1 MSSSKNLEFKK
12 TAFLNK
18 SNSAF
23 IEEMYLKFVNNDPEL
38 PDSWRKYFK
47 EVGDEDDIIVNE
59 INGPSWSPSKKVSI
73 NKKENFENQITEQNN
88 DDIIKSNTNSIKAV
102 AMIRSYR
109 QRGHLIAKLDPL
121 GLLKS
126 DYLEELHPESYG
138 FKKEDYQKKIFLD
151 NVTNKQYSNINEILK
166 FLKEKYC
173 GSLGYEYMH
182 ISNPTE
188 RKWFRDRVEK
198 ADDFNFTQNGKEAIL
213 NKLIQAEGFEKFLH
227 TKYVGTKRFGLD
239 GGESLIPAL
248 EQVIKIGGQSNV
260 KEVKIG
266 MSHRGRLNVLA
277 NVLQK
282 SYKRIFNEFA
292 GEISSKSKDD
302 TGDVKYHLGA
312 SSNREFDGN
321 SVHVSLTDNPSHLE
335 AVNPVVL
342 GQTRAKQFFHKDK
355 DRKKVIPILIHGDA
369 AFAGQGVVAECF
381 AMSGLPGHNT
391 GGTIHIIVNN
401 QIGFT
406 TSPRF
411 ARSSP
416 YPSDIAKMVEA
427 PIIHVNGDDPEAV
440 VYAARIA
447 TDFRLKFNRDVVID
461 LICYRRFGHNEGDE
475 PSFTQPLM
483 YKKIRSHPSTIKV
496 YGEKLVS
503 EGSITNDYLN
513 NSIKKFKDL
522 LDDQFKNAKN
532 YKPKIEWFEGTW
544 SRYRPERG
552 KDKRGVTGSDTKKL
566 RNISDKINTIPSE
579 INIHKTIMKILD
591 NRKLSVSNG
600 KGIDW
605 STAESLAFGSLLEE
619 GYPVRLVGQDSG
631 RGTFSQRHSVLRN
644 QIDNSRYIPLN
655 NISNKQKNFEIVD
668 SFLSELA
675 VLGFE
680 YGYSLVEPNTLTI
693 WEAQFGDFANGAQV
707 VIDQFIASGERKWS
721 RASGLVMLLP
731 HGYEGQGPEH
741 SSARLERF
749 LQLCSNDNMQVMNC
763 TTPANY
769 FHALRRQM
777 HRDFRKPLIIMTP
790 KSLLRHKHCVSNL
803 DDFSKKNSFHRV
815 LWDHA
820 IDPKVKGF
828 IKLKKPKK
836 IEKVILCSGK
846 VYFDL
851 LEAREKL
858 EKNKDVKSYILDLR
872 NNPGGLL
879 SQAIKISDFFLD
891 NGEIVSTK
899 SRKPSENRKWF
910 AKKGDL
916 TNGKVLIVL
925 INYGSASA
933 SEIVAGALK
942 DHKRAILL
950 GENSY
955 GKGSVQSIIPLKND
969 GAIRLTVAKY
979 YLPSGK
985 SISEVGVS
993 PDIEI
998 DEGNDDFRI
1007 KTETDNQ
1014 LKYAIKLLKG

>member
-1 MSSSKNLEFKK
+1 MSSTKNLEFQK
-12 TAFLNK
+12 TAFLSK
-18 SNSAF
+18 SNSTF
-23 IEEMYLKFVNNDPEL
+23 IEEMYMKFVNNDPSL
-38 PDSWRKYFK
+38 PNSWRKYFD
-47 EVGDEDDIIVNE
+47 EIGDELDVIVNE
-59 INGPSWSPSKKVSI
+59 INGPSWGPSKKVSI
-73 NKKENFENQITEQNN
+73 KKEQKQTEINSQISELEL
-88 DDIIKSNTNSIKAV
+88 IKSNANSIKAV

-121 GLLKS
+121 QLLKS
-126 DYLEELHPESYG
+126 DYLDELHPESYG

-151 NVTNKQYSNINEILK
+151 GVTNKQHSNINEILG
-166 FLKEKYC
+166 FLREKYC

-198 ADDFNFTQNGKEAIL
+198 TDDFKFTQNGKEAIL

-248 EQVIKIGGQSNV
+248 EQIIKIGGQSKV

-292 GEISSKSKDD
+292 GEINSSEEDSA
-302 TGDVKYHLGA
+302 GDVKYHLGA

-342 GQTRAKQFFHKDK
+342 GQTRAKQFFHQDK
-355 DRKKVIPILIHGDA
+355 ERKKVIPILIHGDA

-416 YPSDIAKMVEA
+416 YPSDVAKMVEA

-483 YKKIRSHPSTIKV
+483 YKKIRSHPSPVKV
-496 YGEKLVS
+496 YGEKLMS
-503 EGSITNDYLN
+503 EGSISSDHLN

-522 LDDQFKNAKN
+522 LNEQFENAKD

-544 SRYRPERG
+544 SRYKPERG
-552 KDKRGVTGSDTKKL
+552 KDKRGVTGSDIKL
-566 RNISDKINTIPSE
+566 LQKISNRINSIPKE
-579 INIHKTIMKILD
+579 INLHKTISKILD
-591 NRKLSVSNG
+591 NRKLTVKKG
-600 KGIDW
+600 TGIDW
-605 STAESLAFGSLLEE
+605 STAEALAFGSLLEE

-644 QIDNSRYIPLN
+644 QLDNSRYVPLN
-655 NISNKQKNFEIVD
+655 NISNKQKQFEVVD

-680 YGYSLVEPNTLTI
+680 YGYSLVEPNTLTL

-790 KSLLRHKHCVSNL
+790 KSLLRHKQCVSNIE
-803 DDFSKKNSFHRV
+803 DFSKENSFHRV

-820 IDPKVKGF
+820 VDTKSKGF
-828 IKLKKPKK
+828 IKLKVPKK
-836 IEKVILCSGK
+836 IKKVILCSGK
-846 VYFDL
+846 IYFDL
-851 LEAREKL
+851 IEAREKL
-858 EKNKDVKSYILDLR
+858 KRDDIVFFRIEQLYPFPAKALAKELKPYNKNSKFYWCQEEPKNMGAWFSVRDYIQWTLDNIKANNNQISYIGR
-872 NNPGGLL
+872 NPDASPATGYVKWHI
-879 SQAIKISDFFLD
+879 SQQKEIIK
-891 NGEIVSTK
+891 
-899 SRKPSENRKWF
+899 
-910 AKKGDL
+910 
-916 TNGKVLIVL
+916 KVF
-925 INYGSASA
+925 
-933 SEIVAGALK
+933 E
-942 DHKRAILL
+942 
-950 GENSY
+950 
-955 GKGSVQSIIPLKND
+955 
-969 GAIRLTVAKY
+969 
-979 YLPSGK
+979 
-985 SISEVGVS
+985 
-993 PDIEI
+993 
-998 DEGNDDFRI
+998 
-1007 KTETDNQ
+1007 
-1014 LKYAIKLLKG
+1014 

>member
-1 MSSSKNLEFKK
+1 
-12 TAFLNK
+12 
-18 SNSAF
+18 
-23 IEEMYLKFVNNDPEL
+23 MYLKFINNDTNLPE
-38 PDSWRKYFK
+38 SWLNYF
-47 EVGDEDDIIVNE
+47 EEIGEELNIIAKE
-59 INGPSWSPSKKVSI
+59 INGPSWSPKKKIDIDEIQKRIEEEEKKIS
-73 NKKENFENQITEQNN
+73 KENNTGAPKSKDLIKNN
-88 DDIIKSNTNSIKAV
+88 ANSIRAV
-102 AMIRSYR
+102 ALVRAYR

-121 GLLKS
+121 SMMKT
-126 DYLEELHPESYG
+126 DYLDELHPEYYG
-138 FKKEDYQKKIFLD
+138 FKKDDYKEKIYLD
-151 NVTNKQYSNINEILK
+151 GVTNREYSTLK
-166 FLKEKYC
+166 DLLSFLKKVYC
-173 GSLGYEYMH
+173 GPVGYEYMH

-188 RKWFRDRVEK
+188 RKWFRDRIEN
-198 ADDFNFTQNGKEAIL
+198 DENSLQFTKIGKEAIL
-213 NKLIQAEGFEKFLH
+213 TKLIQAEGFEKFLH
-227 TKYVGTKRFGLD
+227 KKYVGTKRFGLD

-248 EQVIKIGGQSNV
+248 EQIIKIGGQSQV

-282 SYKRIFNEFA
+282 SYKKIFNEFA
-292 GEISSKSKDD
+292 GEFNSASKDGA
-302 TGDVKYHLGA
+302 GDVKYHLGA

-355 DRKKVIPILIHGDA
+355 NRKKVIPILIHGDA
-369 AFAGQGVVAECF
+369 AFAGQGIVAECF

-416 YPSDIAKMVEA
+416 YPSDVAKMVDA
-427 PIIHVNGDDPEAV
+427 PIIHANGDDPEAV

-447 TDFRLKFNRDVVID
+447 TEFRLKFNRDVVVD

-483 YKKIRSHPSTIKV
+483 YKKIRSHPSPIKV
-496 YGEKLVS
+496 YGNKLVA
-503 EGSITNDYLN
+503 ENTIRNDELEN
-513 NSIKKFKDL
+513 IEKRFKNL
-522 LDDQFKNAKN
+522 LDEQFKNAKD
-532 YKPKIEWFEGTW
+532 YKPQIEWFEGTW
-544 SRYRPERG
+544 SAYRPEKG
-552 KDKRGVTGSDTKKL
+552 KDKRGITGADTKKL
-566 RNISDKINTIPSE
+566 LEISEKINTAPE
-579 INIHKTIMKILD
+579 KLNLHKTIVKIL
-591 NRKLSVSNG
+591 NSRKAAVKIGSN
-600 KGIDW
+600 IDW
-605 STAESLAFGSLLEE
+605 STAEALAFGTLLEE

-644 QIDNSRYIPLN
+644 QLDNSRYVPLN
-655 NISNKQKNFEIVD
+655 NISNNQKQFEVVD

-680 YGYSLVEPNTLTI
+680 YGYSLVEPNTLTL
-693 WEAQFGDFANGAQV
+693 WEAQFGDFANGAQII
-707 VIDQFIASGERKWS
+707 IDQFIASGERKWS

-790 KSLLRHKHCVSNL
+790 KSLLRNRYCVSNL
-803 DDFSKKNSFHRV
+803 EDFSKDNSFHRI

-820 IDPKVKGF
+820 IDPKSKGF
-828 IKLKKPKK
+828 IKLKKNSEIK
-836 IEKVILCSGK
+836 KVIMCSGK

-851 LEAREKL
+851 LDAREKL
-858 EKNKDVKSYILDLR
+858 NKDDVVLFRIEQLYPFPAKTLVKELKVYAKNAKFYWCQEEPKNMGAWFSVRDYIQWTLETINANNKEISYIGR
-872 NNPGGLL
+872 
-879 SQAIKISDFFLD
+879 
-891 NGEIVSTK
+891 
-899 SRKPSENRKWF
+899 
-910 AKKGDL
+910 
-916 TNGKVLIVL
+916 
-925 INYGSASA
+925 
-933 SEIVAGALK
+933 
-942 DHKRAILL
+942 
-950 GENSY
+950 
-955 GKGSVQSIIPLKND
+955 
-969 GAIRLTVAKY
+969 
-979 YLPSGK
+979 
-985 SISEVGVS
+985 S
-993 PDIEI
+993 PDASPATGYAKRHISQQQEI
-998 DEGNDDFRI
+998 I
-1007 KTETDNQ
+1007 KEVF
-1014 LKYAIKLLKG
+1014 K

>member
-1 MSSSKNLEFKK
+1 MSSPKNLEYKK
-12 TAFLNK
+12 TSFLSK

-23 IEEMYLKFVNNDPEL
+23 IEDMYLKFINKDPSL
-38 PDSWRKYFK
+38 PESWKRYFL
-47 EVGDEDDIIVNE
+47 EIGEEIDIVVNE
-59 INGPSWSPSKKVSI
+59 INGPSWSPLKQKI
-73 NKKENFENQITEQNN
+73 NINE
-88 DDIIKSNTNSIKAV
+88 IKSKLDIDEKNISTKSNEEKFDISNGESIKAV
-102 AMIRSYR
+102 SLIRSYR
-109 QRGHLIAKLDPL
+109 QRGHLIANLDPL
-121 GLLKS
+121 EMRES
-126 DYLEELHPESYG
+126 EYLDELHPENYG
-138 FKKEDYQKKIFLD
+138 FEKKDYNKKIYLD
-151 NVTNKQYSNINEILK
+151 GVINRQYSTIKEILS
-166 FLKEKYC
+166 FLKKTYCEKI
-173 GSLGYEYMH
+173 GFEYMH

-188 RKWFRDRVEK
+188 RKWLRDRIEK
-198 ADDFNFTQNGKEAIL
+198 KENSIQFTRNGKEAIL
-213 NKLIQAEGFEKFLH
+213 NKIIQAEGFEKFLH

-248 EQVIKIGGQSNV
+248 EQIIKIGGQFNI

-292 GEISSKSKDD
+292 GEINHSSSEDSS
-302 TGDVKYHLGA
+302 GDVKYHLGA

-342 GQTRAKQFFHKDK
+342 GQTRAKQFFHEDK

-369 AFAGQGVVAECF
+369 AFAGQGIVAECF

-391 GGTIHIIVNN
+391 GGTIHFIINN

-416 YPSDIAKMVEA
+416 HPSDVAKMVDA

-440 VYAARIA
+440 VYASRIA
-447 TDFRLKFNRDVVID
+447 AEFRLKFNRDVVVD

-483 YKKIRSHPSTIKV
+483 YKKIRSHPSVANV
-496 YGEKLVS
+496 YGNKLINENIISS
-503 EGSITNDYLN
+503 ENLKLN
-513 NSIKKFKDL
+513 IKQFKDL
-522 LDDQFKNAKN
+522 LEDQYKNAKN

-544 SRYRPERG
+544 SRYKPQKG
-552 KDKRGVTGSDTKKL
+552 KDKRGITGYSTKKL
-566 RNISDKINTIPSE
+566 LEISNKINTFDTNL
-579 INIHKTIMKILD
+579 NIHKTIVKIFD
-591 NRKLSVSNG
+591 ARKNSVSKG
-600 KGIDW
+600 YGIDW
-605 STAESLAFGSLLEE
+605 STAEALAFGSLLEE
-619 GYPVRLVGQDSG
+619 GYPVRLVGQDTG

-655 NISNKQKNFEIVD
+655 KISKTQKKFEIVD

-707 VIDQFIASGERKWS
+707 IIDQFISSGERKWS
-721 RASGLVMLLP
+721 RASGLVLLLP

-749 LQLCSNDNMQVMNC
+749 LQLCSHDNLQVINC

-777 HRDFRKPLIIMTP
+777 HRDFRKPLIVMTP
-790 KSLLRHKHCVSNL
+790 KSLLRNKFCVSNIE
-803 DDFSKKNSFHRV
+803 DFSKKNSFHRI

-820 IDPKVKGF
+820 IDPKSKGF
-828 IKLKKPKK
+828 IKLNKNNK
-836 IEKVILCSGK
+836 IKKVILCSGK
-846 VYFDL
+846 IYFDL
-851 LEAREKL
+851 LAAREKL
-858 EKNKDVKSYILDLR
+858 KKNDVILFRIEQLYPFPVKSLVKEIKPFSKNAKFYWCQEEPKNMGAWFSVRDYIQWTLDYIKA
-872 NNPGGLL
+872 NNREINYIGRSPDATPATGYAKRHL
-879 SQAIKISDFFLD
+879 SQQKKI
-891 NGEIVSTK
+891 
-899 SRKPSENRKWF
+899 
-910 AKKGDL
+910 
-916 TNGKVLIVL
+916 
-925 INYGSASA
+925 
-933 SEIVAGALK
+933 
-942 DHKRAILL
+942 
-950 GENSY
+950 
-955 GKGSVQSIIPLKND
+955 
-969 GAIRLTVAKY
+969 
-979 YLPSGK
+979 
-985 SISEVGVS
+985 
-993 PDIEI
+993 I
-998 DEGNDDFRI
+998 DEVFN
-1007 KTETDNQ
+1007 
-1014 LKYAIKLLKG
+1014 

>member
-1 MSSSKNLEFKK
+1 MSSTKNLELKQ
-12 TAFLNK
+12 TAFLSK
-18 SNSAF
+18 SNSKF
-23 IEEMYLKFVNNDPEL
+23 IEEMYMKFVNNDPTL
-38 PDSWRKYFK
+38 PDSWKNYFK
-47 EVGDEDDIIVNE
+47 EIGEDFDVIVKE
-59 INGPSWSPSKKVSI
+59 INGPSWSPSKKFSI
-73 NKKENFENQITEQNN
+73 NQSSAENNKDNMANEL
-88 DDIIKSNTNSIKAV
+88 DLIKSNANSIKAV

-126 DYLEELHPESYG
+126 DYLDELHPESYG
-138 FKKEDYQKKIFLD
+138 FKKEDYNKKIFLD
-151 NVTNKQYSNINEILK
+151 GVINKKQSNISEILA
-166 FLKEKYC
+166 FVREKYC

-198 ADDFNFTQNGKEAIL
+198 NDDFKFTQNGKEAIL

-248 EQVIKIGGQSNV
+248 EQIIKIGGQSKI

-292 GEISSKSKDD
+292 GEISSKSEDD

-391 GGTIHIIVNN
+391 GGTIHIIINN

-416 YPSDIAKMVEA
+416 YPSDVAKMVEA

-483 YKKIRSHPSTIKV
+483 YKKIRSHPSTIRV
-496 YGEKLVS
+496 YGEKL
-503 EGSITNDYLN
+503 IKN
-513 NSIKKFKDL
+513 NSITKEYLDDCIKTFRDL
-522 LDDQFKNAKN
+522 LDEQYKNAKN

-544 SRYRPERG
+544 SRYKPERG
-552 KDKRGVTGSDTKKL
+552 KDKRGVTGSDLKELIK
-566 RNISDKINTIPSE
+566 ISEKINSIPKE
-579 INIHKTIMKILD
+579 INIHNTIQKILD
-591 NRKLSVSNG
+591 TRKNNVL
-600 KGIDW
+600 KGTSIDW

-619 GYPVRLVGQDSG
+619 GYPVRLVGQDTG

-644 QIDNSRYIPLN
+644 QLDNSRYIPLN
-655 NISNKQKNFEIVD
+655 NISNKQKKFEVVD

-790 KSLLRHKHCVSNL
+790 KSLLRHKHCISNL
-803 DDFSKKNSFHRV
+803 DDFSKKNSFHRI

-820 IDPKVKGF
+820 MDSKVKGF
-828 IKLKKPKK
+828 IKLKKAKK
-836 IEKVILCSGK
+836 IKKVIICSGK
-846 VYFDL
+846 IYFDL
-851 LEAREKL
+851 LEEREKL
-858 EKNKDVKSYILDLR
+858 KRDDVVFFRIEQLYPFPAKTLAKELKPYSKNANFYWCQEEPKNMGAWFSVRDYIQWTLDNIKANNNKISYIGR
-872 NNPGGLL
+872 NPDASPATGYAKRHL
-879 SQAIKISDFFLD
+879 SQQQEIIK
-891 NGEIVSTK
+891 
-899 SRKPSENRKWF
+899 
-910 AKKGDL
+910 
-916 TNGKVLIVL
+916 KVF
-925 INYGSASA
+925 
-933 SEIVAGALK
+933 E
-942 DHKRAILL
+942 
-950 GENSY
+950 
-955 GKGSVQSIIPLKND
+955 
-969 GAIRLTVAKY
+969 
-979 YLPSGK
+979 
-985 SISEVGVS
+985 
-993 PDIEI
+993 
-998 DEGNDDFRI
+998 
-1007 KTETDNQ
+1007 
-1014 LKYAIKLLKG
+1014 

>member
-1 MSSSKNLEFKK
+1 MSSSKNLEYQK
-12 TAFLNK
+12 TSFLSK
-18 SNSAF
+18 TNSSF
-23 IEEMYLKFVNNDPEL
+23 IEEMYLKFINQDENIPE
-38 PDSWRKYFK
+38 SWKKYFEDIGEDLSIVVK
-47 EVGDEDDIIVNE
+47 EL
-59 INGPSWSPSKKVSI
+59 NGPSWGS
-73 NKKENFENQITEQNN
+73 NKTKIDLTQIQENLKYENQSFEKNQTN
-88 DDIIKSNTNSIKAV
+88 NSISEKEISKMNGQSIRAV
-102 AMIRSYR
+102 SMVRSYR

-121 GLLKS
+121 EMREI
-126 DYLEELHPESYG
+126 DYLDELHPDSYG
-138 FKKEDYQKKIFLD
+138 FKKEEYNNKIFLD
-151 NVTNKQYSNINEILK
+151 GVINKQYSTIKEILG
-166 FLKEKYC
+166 FLRKTYCEKI
-173 GSLGYEYMH
+173 GYEYMH
-182 ISNPTE
+182 ISNPIE

-198 ADDFNFTQNGKEAIL
+198 DENSLQFTNNGKQAIL
-213 NKLIQAEGFEKFLH
+213 NKLIQADGFERFLH

-248 EQVIKIGGQSNV
+248 EQIIKIGGQNFV

-292 GEISSKSKDD
+292 GEINSSSEAD
-302 TGDVKYHLGA
+302 TAGDVKYHLGA

-342 GQTRAKQFFHKDK
+342 GQTRAKQFFHGDK
-355 DRKKVIPILIHGDA
+355 ERKKVIPILIHGDA
-369 AFAGQGVVAECF
+369 AFAGQGIVAECF

-391 GGTIHIIVNN
+391 GGTIHFIINN

-416 YPSDIAKMVEA
+416 HPSDVSKMVDA

-447 TDFRLKFNRDVVID
+447 TEFRLKFNRDVVID
-461 LICYRRFGHNEGDE
+461 LVCYRRFGHNEGDE

-483 YKKIRSHPSTIKV
+483 YKKIKNHPSTVKV
-496 YGEKLVS
+496 YGNRLVKENTIS
-503 EGSITNDYLN
+503 QENLN
-513 NSIKKFKDL
+513 IQIKDFKEL
-522 LDDQFKNAKN
+522 LEDQFKNAKN

-544 SRYRPERG
+544 SRYRPKKG
-552 KDKRGVTGSDTKKL
+552 KDKRGVTGYSTKDL
-566 RNISDKINTIPSE
+566 TDISNKVHSIPEKINA
-579 INIHKTIMKILD
+579 HKTILKIFKT
-591 NRKLSVSNG
+591 RKDTVNNG
-600 KGIDW
+600 DGIDW
-605 STAESLAFGSLLEE
+605 STAETLAFGSLLEE

-655 NISNKQKNFEIVD
+655 NISGNQKKFEVVD

-680 YGYSLVEPNTLTI
+680 YGYSLVEPNTLTL

-707 VIDQFIASGERKWS
+707 IIDQFIASGERKWS

-777 HRDFRKPLIIMTP
+777 HREFRKPLVIMTP
-790 KSLLRHKHCVSNL
+790 KSLLRNKFCTSNI
-803 DDFSKKNSFHRV
+803 DDFSKNNSFHRV

-820 IDPKVKGF
+820 IDPKSNGF
-828 IKLKKPKK
+828 IKLKKDSEIK
-836 IEKVILCSGK
+836 KVILCSGK

-851 LEAREKL
+851 LVAREKL
-858 EKNKDVKSYILDLR
+858 KRDDVILFRIEQLYPFPVKSLVKEIKPFAKNAKFYWCQEEPKNMGAWFSVRDYI
-872 NNPGGLL
+872 
-879 SQAIKISDFFLD
+879 QWTLD
-891 NGEIVSTK
+891 NIK
-899 SRKPSENRKWF
+899 AKNRY
-910 AKKGDL
+910 
-916 TNGKVLIVL
+916 I
-925 INYGSASA
+925 
-933 SEIVAGALK
+933 
-942 DHKRAILL
+942 
-950 GENSY
+950 SY
-955 GKGSVQSIIPLKND
+955 IG
-969 GAIRLTVAKY
+969 R
-979 YLPSGK
+979 
-985 SISEVGVS
+985 S
-993 PDIEI
+993 PDATPATGYANRHLAQQKEI
-998 DEGNDDFRI
+998 IDKIFN
-1007 KTETDNQ
+1007 
-1014 LKYAIKLLKG
+1014 